1 MHLLLREL
9 DLLPVYPRTHV
20 RSNIEREDAEDLAAA
35 LKQRAV
41 RELEEAIAVR
51 DRHEPRPDADGVVVH
66 DSEGPK
72 RPDGTPLDSR

>member
-1 MHLLLREL
+1 MNRKTETDPIFSGGSCFARAL
-9 DLLPVYPRTHV
+9 
-20 RSNIEREDAEDLAAA
+20 IEVAAA
-35 LKQRAV
+35 LKERAV